1 MTDKIIAYQGEPG
14 ANSHIACANAYPKW
28 TPLPCATFEDALAA
42 VGEGRAGLAMIPIE
56 NSIAGRVADIH
67 TLLPASGLFIVAE
80 YFLPIHFQLLGVKGA
95 PAEGLT
101 SVYSHVHALGQC
113 RKAIRARALKPVVT
127 ADTAGSAR
135 EVAEW
140 GDPARASIAPRLA
153 AEIYGLDVLAEDIED
168 ETHNTTRFVVL
179 SPVPQWPEA
188 GAATITTFVFRTRN
202 VPAALYKALGGF
214 ATNGVNMTKLESYM
228 VGGAFTA
235 TQFLADVDGHPYG
248 AGLARALEELAFFC
262 EEIRV
267 LGVYPA
273 HPDRLRA
280 TGCGHEPAGPAMPA
294 MPDYSQAFR

>member
-1 MTDKIIAYQGEPG
+1 MTNTTISYQGEPG
-14 ANSHIACANAYPKW
+14 ANSHIACANAYPKC

-42 VGEGRAGLAMIPIE
+42 VVEGKAGLAMIPIE

-80 YFLPIHFQLLGVKGA
+80 YFLPIRFQLLGLKGA
-95 PAEGLT
+95 TLEGLS

-113 RKAIRARALKPVVT
+113 RKVIRERGLKPVVT

-140 GDPARASIAPRLA
+140 ADPTRASLATSMA
-153 AEIYGLDVLAEDIED
+153 AEIYGLEILQADVED
-168 ETHNTTRFVVL
+168 EKHNMTRFVVL
-179 SPVPQWPEA
+179 SKTPAWPQVGLPS
-188 GAATITTFVFRTRN
+188 ITTFVFRTRN

-228 VGGAFTA
+228 VDGAFTA
-235 TQFLADVDGHPYG
+235 TQFLADVEGHPYVSD
-248 AGLARALEELAFFC
+248 LARAMEELAFFC

-273 HPDRLRA
+273 HPDRLGA
-280 TGCGHEPAGPAMPA
+280 GGAKPAAPSMAGMI
-294 MPDYSQAFR
+294 DYAAAFR